1 MTLKDNVSFELD
13 DDQVYRRVQAD
24 PLVGMPGIKVKRN
37 YNASG
42 ASRAFQKKLNK
53 KKNGLVYPPKIGL
66 KQNLFLRGFEVA
78 KIEEVGA
85 PAASGHVPGTWLDF
99 VDQVSPFEKWNPK
112 TDDRPPEAFW
122 RTLVADRGLNGT
134 SDPPR
139 DFAMCATWAFR
150 KVTRRQPLQTDREL
164 TYKTCPSHARDFLRR
179 VQCVVWGRCMILG
192 KCPENAQNIPLLC
205 LGPQGARKGDIICIL
220 FGCSVPVILREEAD
234 GSSLDSPVTEA
245 TLAEHSDD
253 DSSALPTSGGKWYK
267 FIGECCVHD
276 MMNGEIFAHR
286 SRYYNNA
293 QPNGREF
300 EIR

>member
-1 MTLKDNVSFELD
+1 
-13 DDQVYRRVQAD
+13 
-24 PLVGMPGIKVKRN
+24 
-37 YNASG
+37 
-42 ASRAFQKKLNK
+42 
-53 KKNGLVYPPKIGL
+53 
-66 KQNLFLRGFEVA
+66 
-78 KIEEVGA
+78 
-85 PAASGHVPGTWLDF
+85 
-99 VDQVSPFEKWNPK
+99 
-112 TDDRPPEAFW
+112 
-122 RTLVADRGLNGT
+122 
-134 SDPPR
+134 
-139 DFAMCATWAFR
+139 
-150 KVTRRQPLQTDREL
+150 
-164 TYKTCPSHARDFLRR
+164 
-179 VQCVVWGRCMILG
+179 MILG